1 MGVQATGLS
10 DWCRESSRLSAGF
23 LAAFFRFGRGV
34 DVLPKIVGALQIGQY
49 QMGSI
54 GPLVGT

>member
-1 MGVQATGLS
+1 M
-10 DWCRESSRLSAGF
+10 SAAF
-23 LAAFFRFGRGV
+23 LAAFFRFREV
-34 DVLPKIVGALQIGQY
+34 IDLLPKIVGALQIGQY